1 MIDWPR
7 SWRSAVLTTS
17 IFFLS
22 SFLLAAEIHGQVV
35 SVDRGEPLGRVQ
47 VSMLIGRR
55 SKSAG
60 YCCVFTVFK

>member
-7 SWRSAVLTTS
+7 SWCSAVLTTS

-22 SFLLAAEIHGQVV
+22 SFLHAADIRGKIV

-47 VSMLIGRR
+47 VSVLIGPR
-55 SKSAG
+55 SKSAS
-60 YCCVFTVFK
+60 YCCAFTVFK